1 MPPFTEPIEQ
11 LYRELTPDALAAFA
25 NAQGFTLEAVYPKS
39 TTLETLHGE
48 GFQVDIPNRVTF
60 ADYPRR
66 VAEILDTLSA
76 ATLIPIPGL
85 LHKISPDAFPVARVH
100 KLLGLP

>member
-39 TTLETLHGE
+39 TTLETLHGD
-48 GFQVDIPNRVTF
+48 GFQMKSPDISTPSPI
-60 ADYPRR
+60 PRR
-66 VAEILDTLSA
+66 CRTGNGIA
-76 ATLIPIPGL
+76 
-85 LHKISPDAFPVARVH
+85 
-100 KLLGLP
+100 